1 MSLLKLKSALKVF
14 VEYEPKSVDEIV
26 NFVNAYV
33 DTSVSEYKT
42 NIKNNCLQFGKWK
55 GMTVK
60 EICGSDKGKDYLQW
74 LLKQAWFVEEKNEQ
88 LFTDLRSCGVLASLR
103 PLSKEI
109 AKEIAKPLLQKFVE
123 ETEKLPE
130 PKKTRAKK
138 TTASIPLEDRVE

>member
-1 MSLLKLKSALKVF
+1 
-14 VEYEPKSVDEIV
+14 
-26 NFVNAYV
+26 
-33 DTSVSEYKT
+33 
-42 NIKNNCLQFGKWK
+42 
-55 GMTVK
+55 MTVK

-109 AKEIAKPLLQKFVE
+109 AKEIAKEDVPK
-123 ETEKLPE
+123 TEPV
-130 PKKTRAKK
+130 KKPRAKK